1 MDRAMFRFTIR
12 DLLWLTTLI
21 AVLACWMVDRSKL
34 IWQQEQTGA
43 TIERLREALDA
54 ADPGWRERNDR
65 TEVPDPMSLK
75 RFSTG
80 GYVLGVAVFFLVA
93 FAILLVW
100 RGRLHSTI
108 LTRTRRWPE

>member
-1 MDRAMFRFTIR
+1 MLRFTIR

-34 IWQQEQTGA
+34 VWQHEQSDA
-43 TIERLREALDA
+43 TILRLRDALDA

-65 TEVPDPMSLK
+65 AQAPDPMSLK
-75 RFSTG
+75 PHPGG
-80 GYVLGVAVFFLVA
+80 GYILGAAIFALLILAV
-93 FAILLVW
+93 ILVW
-100 RGRLHSTI
+100 QGRLHSTI